1 MILVLV
7 ILIVIL
13 FNGMNLPADLAPGI
27 GRVRGSRQGDRT
39 FITFS

>member
-1 MILVLV
+1 VILVV
-7 ILIVIL
+7 IVIL
-13 FNGMNLPADLAPGI
+13 FNGMNLPTDLAPGI